1 MTHILVTGGA
11 GFIGAHTCKALA
23 LMGYQPV
30 VLDNL
35 STGYRDF
42 VQWGPLVQ
50 ADIADTTAVAAT
62 ITQYGITAMM
72 HFAGSIVVPDS
83 VRDPLTYY
91 DNNISKSVRLIQTAV
106 AHGVKNIVFSSS
118 AAVYGMP
125 DVARIPVHTLLNPI
139 SPYGYTKAVIERLLS
154 DLSAARPDVRTLSL
168 RYFNAA
174 GSDPDSQVGESHVPE
189 THLIPLALDALSKKR
204 AALTVFGR
212 DYPTPDGTCI
222 RDYIHVSD
230 LAMAHVQGLR
240 YLAKGAASQILNLG
254 IGQGFSILEVL
265 RTIET
270 VCQMPVPFVW
280 GLRRE
285 GDPARLV
292 ADADASRRI
301 LDWTPV
307 HTSLDKIVA
316 DAWAWRR
323 ASKG

>member
-11 GFIGAHTCKALA
+11 GFIGSHTCKKLA
-23 LMGYQPV
+23 QMGYTPV
-30 VLDNL
+30 VLDSL
-35 STGYRDF
+35 ITGYENF
-42 VQWGPLVQ
+42 VKWGPLVK
-50 ADIADTTAVAAT
+50 ADISDVAVVAET
-62 ITQYGITAMM
+62 IRQYNITAMV

-91 DNNISKSVRLIQTAV
+91 DNNISKSIRLIQTAV
-106 AHGVKNIVFSSS
+106 DSGIKNIVFSSS

-125 DVARIPVHTLLNPI
+125 DLARIPVDTPLNPI

-154 DLSAARPDVRTLSL
+154 DLSVARPDVRTLSL

-174 GSDPDSQVGESHVPE
+174 GSDPDGDVGEAHMPE
-189 THLIPLALDALSKKR
+189 THLIPLALDAMSGKR

-222 RDYIHVSD
+222 RDYIHVAD

-240 YLAKGAASQILNLG
+240 YLANDGASRILNLG
-254 IGQGFSILEVL
+254 IGQGFSVQEVIQ
-265 RTIET
+265 TIEAT
-270 VCQMPVPFVW
+270 CGQTVPFEW
-280 GLRRE
+280 GPRRD

-292 ADADASRRI
+292 ADADESRRV

-307 HTSLDKIVA
+307 HTSLAKIVA

-323 ASKG
+323 GR

>member
-11 GFIGAHTCKALA
+11 GFIGAHTCKQLA
-23 LMGYQPV
+23 QMGYTPV
-30 VLDNL
+30 VLDSL
-35 STGYRDF
+35 VTGYDNF
-42 VQWGPLVQ
+42 VKWGPLVR
-50 ADIADTTAVAAT
+50 ADISDVAVVSET
-62 ITQYGITAMM
+62 IRAYNITAMV
-72 HFAGSIVVPDS
+72 HFAGAIVVPDS

-106 AHGVKNIVFSSS
+106 DNGIKNIVFSSS

-125 DVARIPVHTLLNPI
+125 DLARIPVDTPLNPI

-154 DLSAARPDVRTLSL
+154 DLSVARPDVRTLSL

-174 GSDPDSQVGESHVPE
+174 GSDPDGDVGEAHMPE
-189 THLIPLALDALSKKR
+189 THLIPLALDAMSEKR
-204 AALTVFGR
+204 AALTVFGQ

-222 RDYIHVSD
+222 RDYIHVAD

-240 YLAKGAASQILNLG
+240 YLANGGVSRILNLG
-254 IGQGFSILEVL
+254 IGQGFSVLEVL
-265 RTIET
+265 RTIEA
-270 VCQMPVPFVW
+270 VCQTPVPFVW
-280 GLRRE
+280 GPRRE

-292 ADADASRRI
+292 ADADESRRV

-307 HTSLDKIVA
+307 HTSLDKLIA

-323 ASKG
+323 YSA